1 MRSGK
6 QFTTAQAAVE
16 DGTAVFDDVGGLVAL
31 QATIFEAE
39 DGKVK
44 EKEFKLAIQRV
55 SPLTSSLLP
64 LVAAHLPTRAVKS
77 IVGRVASYACSSP
90 GQFRWHMVQVAP
102 NKEPKT
108 IGNIHVNMVDFAQA
122 RCGRVV

>member
-1 MRSGK
+1 M
-6 QFTTAQAAVE
+6 E